1 MKPSRRNRWL
11 AWIAAYLILIAGS
24 WWGLVTVRARAIH
37 AYGTPQAQ
45 MEWESWRTA
54 VANRKAGDPAVRRSV
69 PKSPEPPTLVLL
81 RDYFVP
87 CAAMLLLTE
96 TALFVTT
103 SFLLVGA
110 IRTSHHVC
118 V

>member
-1 MKPSRRNRWL
+1 MKSARRNRWL
-11 AWIAAYLILIAGS
+11 LWTVAYLILIAGS
-24 WWGLVTVRARAIH
+24 WWGLATVRARAIQ
-37 AYGTPQAQ
+37 AYSTPQALT
-45 MEWESWRTA
+45 EWETWRTA

-103 SFLLVGA
+103 SFLVMGA
-110 IRTSHHVC
+110 IRTSSHVS